1 MSPRKTP
8 PPVPVVGQGG
18 GDQSREDQLREWEEN
33 QRKAR
38 EAQTAAATPASAAT
52 APVAAA
58 APVLPAQA
66 DGVTVDGSSGQAADP
81 AADAPSGDASAVP
94 ARPSGSGYLP
104 MPEFTEPESSD
115 PSERLEFYSRGIL
128 AVQYAARANHERA
141 EQQKLIGLGLRLQA
155 MKDEELHKTAGFNT
169 FGEMTDARF
178 NIKKHQAN
186 NILRVMPVAQAL
198 EDITTQELKERPL
211 RVLVPILDAHGA
223 QAVRETWLEAA
234 RHGNVTDTAL
244 KQAANFL
251 GYAPPKELP
260 ASPVQKQEKPPAA
273 AQVSES
279 LRAVERIRELAERD
293 PARARR
299 EAAQLESAV
308 RELVEELSGNLG

>member
-8 PPVPVVGQGG
+8 PPVPVIGQGG

-33 QRKAR
+33 QRRAR
-38 EAQTAAATPASAAT
+38 EAQTAAAAPAPS
-52 APVAAA
+52 AA

-66 DGVTVDGSSGQAADP
+66 DGVTVDGSTGQAVEP
-81 AADAPSGDASAVP
+81 AADTPAGGVSVTPTRASA
-94 ARPSGSGYLP
+94 AGYLP
-104 MPEFTEPESSD
+104 MPQFTQPDSD
-115 PSERLEFYSRGIL
+115 DPAERLEFYSRGIL

-155 MKDEELHKTAGFNT
+155 MKDEELHKTAGFST

-178 NIKKHQAN
+178 QIKKHQAN

-211 RVLVPILDAHGA
+211 RVLVPVLETHGKD
-223 QAVRETWLEAA
+223 AVRETWLEAA

-260 ASPVQKQEKPPAA
+260 AAPAQKQEKPPAA

-293 PARARR
+293 PTRARR
-299 EAAQLESAV
+299 EAEELESAV

>member
-1 MSPRKTP
+1 MTRKTP
-8 PPVPVVGQGG
+8 PPIPVIGQGG

-33 QRKAR
+33 QRRAR
-38 EAQTAAATPASAAT
+38 EAAAAPALAAVPAAT
-52 APVAAA
+52 
-58 APVLPAQA
+58 PVLPAQA
-66 DGVTVDGSSGQAADP
+66 DGPVDDP
-81 AADAPSGDASAVP
+81 AGQDDPAGELEVASAG
-94 ARPSGSGYLP
+94 AAGYLP
-104 MPEFTEPESSD
+104 MPAFTQPDSD
-115 PSERLEFYSRGIL
+115 DPVERLEFYSRGIL

-169 FGEMTDARF
+169 FGELTDARF
-178 NIKKHQAN
+178 GIKKHQAN

-211 RVLVPILDAHGA
+211 RVLVPVLEAHGRE
-223 QAVRETWLEAA
+223 AVRETWLEAA
-234 RHGNVTDTAL
+234 RHGNVTDKTL
-244 KQAANFL
+244 MQAANFL

-260 ASPVQKQEKPPAA
+260 GPAVQKQEKPPTA

-299 EAAQLESAV
+299 EAEELESAV